1 MKLSGNTVIEYLSF
15 IMLLGAIIFYVSWS
29 IAYGDWNDIGL
40 YSISVVLILFGIL
53 GVVLSRLKMKEENAE
68 MNPNRPM

>member
-1 MKLSGNTVIEYLSF
+1 MKLDGNKVLGFLSF
-15 IMLLGAIIFYVSWS
+15 IMLLGAVIFYLSWS

-53 GVVLSRLKMKEENAE
+53 GIWLSRLKSREISIS
-68 MNPNRPM
+68 